1 MESGVSLYWEH
12 CGMLHV
18 PSYRRR
24 WEEKLKWYR
33 QNGIRTHEDGG
44 GPAGTLIIT
53 RDEANGSIDS
63 ASIAER
69 IRRTLG

>member
-1 MESGVSLYWEH
+1 MESGITLYWEH

-24 WEEKLKWYR
+24 WEEKVEWYR
-33 QNGIRTHEDGG
+33 KNGIRTQEDGG

-53 RDEANGSIDS
+53 RDEATGSIDS
-63 ASIAER
+63 KRIAER
-69 IRRTLG
+69 IRSALG